1 MVITDYQNA
10 LLLLWFII
18 FIEKKK
24 TSKLSCACVWM
35 KDSLL
40 LMRQKRRIITSTVNG
55 ERERSKLFWG

>member
-18 FIEKKK
+18 FIEKKN
-24 TSKLSCACVWM
+24 SKLSCACVW
-35 KDSLL
+35 
-40 LMRQKRRIITSTVNG
+40 MRQKRRIITSTVNG